1 MPDITLQWNSAT
13 NYADWVQSGSVLLT
27 GNDLE
32 SAIIISLFSDRI
44 AAVGDLIPDGTND
57 PRGWWADDASYP
69 IGSRLWLLRR
79 AKQIPETLQLAYDYI
94 AEALQWLLDD
104 GVVAQFDINV
114 MWARPSVLGAQITA
128 YKQDGTT
135 LMTGQYVWAW
145 NGINV

>member
-1 MPDITLQWNSAT
+1 MPDIALQWDSAA
-13 NYADWVQSGSVLLT
+13 NHADWVQSGSVLTT

-32 SAIIISLFSDRI
+32 SAIIISLFADRI
-44 AAVGDLIPDGTND
+44 SAVGDVIPDGTND
-57 PRGWWADDASYP
+57 PRGWWADGTVP

-79 AKQIPETLQLAYDYI
+79 SKQIPETLQLAYDYI

-114 MWARPSVLGAQITA
+114 QWVRAGVLGAQITA
-128 YKQDGTT
+128 YKQNGTT
-135 LMTGQYVWAW
+135 LMTGLYTWAW

>member
-1 MPDITLQWNSAT
+1 MPDITLSWDTAT
-13 NYADWVQSGSVLLT
+13 SYADWVQSGSVLQT

-32 SAIIISLFSDRI
+32 SAIIISLFSDRL
-44 AAVGDLIPDGTND
+44 AEPGDVIPDGTSD
-57 PRGWWADDASYP
+57 PRGWWADGDVP

-79 AKQIPETLQLAYDYI
+79 AKQIPETLQQAYDYI

-104 GVVAQFDINV
+104 NVVAKFDISVQWVRRGV
-114 MWARPSVLGAQITA
+114 MGAQLVA

-145 NGINV
+145 NGINT

>member
-1 MPDITLQWNSAT
+1 MPDITLSWDTAT
-13 NYADWVQSGSVLLT
+13 SYADWVQSGSVLQT

-32 SAIIISLFSDRI
+32 SAIIISLFSDRL
-44 AAVGDLIPDGTND
+44 AEPGDVIPDGTSD
-57 PRGWWADDASYP
+57 PRGWWADGDVP

-104 GVVAQFDINV
+104 DVVAKFDISVQWVRRSV
-114 MWARPSVLGAQITA
+114 MGVQLVA

-145 NGINV
+145 NGINT